1 MSYKIFIFDKRF
13 LFTVYLSIIKTDLAA
28 QSNCTWVYQRTLD
41 SIWKKIRIST
51 DKKAL
56 QVSKKEL
63 EPGQNIMIAHM
74 TTQVERRMKEWKK
87 DKKKAKASQG

>member
-1 MSYKIFIFDKRF
+1 MG
-13 LFTVYLSIIKTDLAA
+13 LSKNPKFNL
-28 QSNCTWVYQRTLD
+28 
-41 SIWKKIRIST
+41 KKLQIST

-74 TTQVERRMKEWKK
+74 TTQVERRMNE
-87 DKKKAKASQG
+87 